1 MQKGQT
7 KKNSTNIY
15 RGERSNNSNSL
26 ASMDAYWEKLRM
38 DCQFSCGQKPA
49 TD

>member
-7 KKNSTNIY
+7 QKTSTDIY
-15 RGERSNNSNSL
+15 REERSHHSNPL
-26 ASMDAYWEKLRM
+26 TSMDAYWEKLRM
-38 DCQFSCGQKPA
+38 DCQFSSGQKPA